1 LEKHWRIL
9 SKTNQIFARI
19 IDPTVNSRSLKLA
32 EKIRDVQSPRGLARL
47 AWRAPIWFYRLGLG
61 GLFGQRMLLLEHI
74 GRKSGQ
80 VRQNV
85 LEVVRHDEKSNAYVV
100 ASGFGEQAD
109 WYKNVT
115 AHPQVTIQVGNNH
128 MTAHAERLPV
138 EEATDEMLDYNRR
151 HPVALRTLS
160 GKPGSDAPERI
171 ARKMPMV
178 AFRLQK

>member
-1 LEKHWRIL
+1 M
-9 SKTNQIFARI
+9 
-19 IDPTVNSRSLKLA
+19 A
-32 EKIRDVQSPRGLARL
+32 EKIKDVQSPRGLARL

-85 LEVVRHDEKSNAYVV
+85 LEVVRHDEKSNVYIV

-115 AHPQVTIQVGNNH
+115 AHPQISIQVGNNH
-128 MTAHAERLPV
+128 MTAHAQRLPV

-160 GKPGSDAPERI
+160 GILGYKSDGSEADVRFLATVIPI
-171 ARKMPMV
+171 M
-178 AFRLQK
+178 AFRPTSITNKQKE

>member
-1 LEKHWRIL
+1 
-9 SKTNQIFARI
+9 
-19 IDPTVNSRSLKLA
+19 LA
-32 EKIRDVQSPRGLARL
+32 EKIKDVQSPRGLARL

-160 GKPGSDAPERI
+160 GILGYKSDGSEADVRFLATVIPI
-171 ARKMPMV
+171 MV
-178 AFRLQK
+178 FRPTSTTNKLKE

>member
-1 LEKHWRIL
+1 M
-9 SKTNQIFARI
+9 
-19 IDPTVNSRSLKLA
+19 A
-32 EKIRDVQSPRGLARL
+32 EKIKDVQSPRGLARL

-85 LEVVRHDEKSNAYVV
+85 LEVVRHDEKSNVYIV

-115 AHPQVTIQVGNNH
+115 AHPQISIQVGNNH
-128 MTAHAERLPV
+128 MTAHAQRLPV

-160 GKPGSDAPERI
+160 GILGYKSDGSEADVRFLATVIPI
-171 ARKMPMV
+171 M
-178 AFRLQK
+178 AFRPTFITNKQKE